1 MPRPRERTERGHFRS
16 RVLERNRQAQL
27 ANELDAHEQLGIF
40 VRTKEPRDPHK
51 KARVRP
57 LVHFP
62 IALKLPGPITLP
74 PIPQDGR
81 GRPSAL
87 TEARARLMLAVTC
100 TGATVEVIAAVG
112 GVTPSTLRAWLTRDD
127 HEAYRIFQRAFAAAE
142 TYATLAALKAI
153 IEGMHADPKI
163 AFEFLAR
170 RHPDQWGK
178 VAGQD
183 SDGTPAGE
191 GGDRVVLPGVKADLG
206 AMLERIFARFANGQ
220 HNGPLSLDPGSN
232 GVYRPRDPRPPRE
245 TNGHQEPRPP
255 MT

>member
-1 MPRPRERTERGHFRS
+1 MPRPRERTERGHFKS

-27 ANELDAHEQLGIF
+27 ADGLGAPDQLGIF

-74 PIPQDGR
+74 PIPQEGR

-87 TEARARLMLAVTC
+87 TEARARLILAVAS

-153 IEGMHADPKI
+153 MEGMHADPKI

-183 SDGTPAGE
+183 
-191 GGDRVVLPGVKADLG
+191 GGDSGKKDGDAYGLPGVKADLG
-206 AMLERIFARFANGQ
+206 SMLERIFLRFTQATP
-220 HNGPLSLDPGSN
+220 NGPFSLDAGSN
-232 GVYRPRDPRPPRE
+232 GVHRPRDPRPPRE
-245 TNGHQEPRPP
+245 ANG
-255 MT
+255 

>member
-16 RVLERNRQAQL
+16 RVLERNRQTHV
-27 ANELDAHEQLGIF
+27 ANGLGAPAQLGIF
-40 VRTKEPRDPHK
+40 VRTKEPPDPHR

-62 IALKLPGPITLP
+62 LELKLPGPITLP
-74 PIPQDGR
+74 PIPRKGR

-87 TEARARLMLAVTC
+87 TNARARLILAVTC
-100 TGATVEVIAAVG
+100 AGATIDVIAAVG
-112 GVTPSTLRAWLTRDD
+112 GVTATTLRTWLTRRD
-127 HEAYRIFQRAFAAAE
+127 HEAYRTFQRAFAEAE

-153 IEGMHADPKI
+153 MEGMHTDARI

-183 SDGTPAGE
+183 GGGTPTGE
-191 GGDRVVLPGVKADLG
+191 GGDSVVLPGVKVDLG
-206 AMLERIFARFANGQ
+206 AMLERIFTRLAHGKQ
-220 HNGPLSLDPGSN
+220 NGPLSLDPGSN
-232 GVYRPRDPRPPRE
+232 GVPHPRDPRPPRE
-245 TNGHQEPRPP
+245 ANGYREPGPP
-255 MT
+255 MA

>member
-1 MPRPRERTERGHFRS
+1 MPRPRERTERGHFKS

-27 ANELDAHEQLGIF
+27 ADGLGAPDQLGIF

-62 IALKLPGPITLP
+62 IELKLPGPITLP
-74 PIPQDGR
+74 PIPQEGR
-81 GRPSAL
+81 GRL
-87 TEARARLMLAVTC
+87 ILAVAS

-153 IEGMHADPKI
+153 MEGMHADPKI

-170 RHPDQWGK
+170 CHPDQWGK

-183 SDGTPAGE
+183 GE
-191 GGDRVVLPGVKADLG
+191 GSDRVVLHGVKADLG
-206 AMLERIFARFANGQ
+206 SMLERIFTRFANGT
-220 HNGPLSLDPGSN
+220 HNGPLSIDPRSN
-232 GVYRPRDPRPPRE
+232 GVPRPRDPRPPRE
-245 TNGHQEPRPP
+245 TNGHQEPR
-255 MT
+255 

>member
-1 MPRPRERTERGHFRS
+1 MPRPQERTERGHFKS
-16 RVLERNRQAQL
+16 RVLERNRQTQL
-27 ANELDAHEQLGIF
+27 ANELGVHEQLGIF

-74 PIPQDGR
+74 PIPQEGR
-81 GRPSAL
+81 GRPAAL
-87 TEARARLMLAVTC
+87 TTARARLILAVTC

-127 HEAYRIFQRAFAAAE
+127 HDAYRVFQRAFAAAE

-153 IEGMHADPKI
+153 MEGMHADPKI

-183 SDGTPAGE
+183 GE

-206 AMLERIFARFANGQ
+206 SMLERIFTRFANGT
-220 HNGPLSLDPGSN
+220 HNGPLSIDPRSN
-232 GVYRPRDPRPPRE
+232 GVPRPRDPRPPRE
-245 TNGHQEPRPP
+245 TNGHQEPRQP

>member
-27 ANELDAHEQLGIF
+27 ANELDARDQLGIF
-40 VRTKEPRDPHK
+40 VRTEEPPDPHK

-62 IALKLPGPITLP
+62 LELKLPGPVTLP

-87 TEARARLMLAVTC
+87 TNARARLILAVTC
-100 TGATVEVIAAVG
+100 TGATVEVIAAAG
-112 GVTPSTLRAWLTRDD
+112 GVTPSTLRSWLTRRD
-127 HEAYRIFQRAFAAAE
+127 HEAYRLFQRYFAEAE

-153 IEGMHADPKI
+153 MEGMHTDAKV

-183 SDGTPAGE
+183 
-191 GGDRVVLPGVKADLG
+191 GGDSGKKEGDAYVLPGVKADLG
-206 AMLERIFARFANGQ
+206 SMLERIFLRFTQAKQ
-220 HNGPLSLDPGSN
+220 NGPFSLDAGSN
-232 GVYRPRDPRPPRE
+232 GVHRPRDPRPPRE
-245 TNGHQEPRPP
+245 ADR
-255 MT
+255 